1 MVLLLLGVGLFDAAG
16 RMSPSELASF
26 VVAYAAY
33 NLVISVLLLTAVLN
47 RAVPTFTLFA
57 DTIAVLFLLYLS
69 GGSGSPFFWVP
80 LFPIL
85 VASLRFGWWPGLLE
99 AVVFSVAYLAGA
111 LLSWERDQG
120 AVFFVQ
126 PALFVLLFLVAG
138 MSGALVRIQGGGGR
152 HLLGRVM
159 GRSGQAGRVGM
170 IYEMASTLSAT
181 LNYQRVLEAILDI
194 SRVGFDELD
203 VRIGESV
210 GLVLLYGQDG
220 YLAPAAHRNLIVPR
234 DATRHIEGKSGIV
247 DEAIGSARG
256 LIGGAPVQDPEL
268 QVFESLRPCRSMI
281 CVPLRAGFETFGALL
296 FASVKSDIYT
306 PEHVELL
313 TIFCNQAT
321 IALQNASLY
330 QSLREERDKIVDR
343 EEQARNKLARDL
355 HDGPT
360 QDIAAIA
367 MRLNFARFLIDREP
381 KRARAELARLE
392 DLAHRTVKEIR
403 SMLFTL
409 RPVILETEGLL
420 AALSMYA
427 ENLQENNGQ
436 LVQVEAE
443 QYEECLDLE
452 TQGVVFTIMEE
463 AINNARKHA
472 EAAHIWVRL
481 AVHQDL
487 FVAQVAD
494 DGQGFDVQAVEGE
507 YASQGSLGMLN
518 MQERATLI
526 GGTLDIKS
534 EIGNGTRVTLLVP
547 LDEEA

>member
-1 MVLLLLGVGLFDAAG
+1 
-16 RMSPSELASF
+16 
-26 VVAYAAY
+26 
-33 NLVISVLLLTAVLN
+33 
-47 RAVPTFTLFA
+47 
-57 DTIAVLFLLYLS
+57 
-69 GGSGSPFFWVP
+69 
-80 LFPIL
+80 
-85 VASLRFGWWPGLLE
+85 
-99 AVVFSVAYLAGA
+99 
-111 LLSWERDQG
+111 
-120 AVFFVQ
+120 
-126 PALFVLLFLVAG
+126 
-138 MSGALVRIQGGGGR
+138 
-152 HLLGRVM
+152 
-159 GRSGQAGRVGM
+159 
-170 IYEMASTLSAT
+170 
-181 LNYQRVLEAILDI
+181 
-194 SRVGFDELD
+194 
-203 VRIGESV
+203 
-210 GLVLLYGQDG
+210 
-220 YLAPAAHRNLIVPR
+220 
-234 DATRHIEGKSGIV
+234 
-247 DEAIGSARG
+247 
-256 LIGGAPVQDPEL
+256 
-268 QVFESLRPCRSMI
+268 
-281 CVPLRAGFETFGALL
+281 
-296 FASVKSDIYT
+296 
-306 PEHVELL
+306 
-313 TIFCNQAT
+313 
-321 IALQNASLY
+321 LY